1 MTLSSRWYTYI
12 MNKLSHELNGVRNDR
27 VLRQGLQRKN
37 KKTRTKTL
45 VSNTPD
51 LSDTLQVLEVLC
63 GLHQV
68 QHVVGT
74 FHEAVEDV
82 KGGSVP
88 GRPWRVTPHVWI
100 FLYCIRVVQTEHP
113 WEIQLVELRTNIGT
127 LYFQSR
133 AQCGTCLQDTFKGR
147 SFCLQS

>member
-1 MTLSSRWYTYI
+1 M
-12 MNKLSHELNGVRNDR
+12 
-27 VLRQGLQRKN
+27 LRQVLQGNN
-37 KKTRTKTL
+37 KTTRTKTL

-63 GLHQV
+63 GLYQV

-74 FHEAVEDV
+74 FHEAVEDI

-88 GRPWRVTPHVWI
+88 GRPWRVAPHVWI

-133 AQCGTCLQDTFKGR
+133 VLYGTCLQDTLKGR
-147 SFCLQS
+147 GFSLQN